1 MAKTNQTPAV
11 AQAMKKIDIAKKL
24 YAEITAVPAPEG
36 KTHRGIFIERAMAQ
50 IGMSKSGANT
60 YFQNLKNEAHG
71 EGRYK
76 YQPKSPAKAAEAG
89 AAAAQPQPRDTA
101 EELHKLQTEV
111 HRLSRSV
118 NKLLKQNEQRAA

>member
-36 KTHRGIFIERAMAQ
+36 KTHRGIFIERAMTQ

-76 YQPKSPAKAAEAG
+76 YQPKSPTKAAEA
-89 AAAAQPQPRDTA
+89 ATQPQHRDTA
-101 EELHKLQTEV
+101 EELHKLQSEV
-111 HRLSRSV
+111 NRLNRSV